1 MTDRRHKDYYEILG
15 VDKNA
20 SQSEIKKTY
29 RKLARK
35 YHPDTAAGD
44 KKAAEEKFKE
54 ISEAYEVLSD
64 PKKRQEYDQGVKFFE
79 TGFGPGG
86 FSGFRFDEAF
96 SDFGRFTDVFDIFGF
111 GERHAGETFRKQRG
125 KDLYVSIQLS
135 FKDAIKGAATRIN
148 VAKEVNCS
156 KCGGSG
162 AKPGTYPVACPECHG
177 QGMIAVNQ
185 GFFSVSRTC
194 RRCMGKG
201 TVIENPCDYCRGTGR
216 TKVTEPLAVNIP
228 AGVEDGA
235 KIRFAGKGEA
245 GFKGGPAGDLY
256 VITKV
261 APHPIFK
268 RAESNIL
275 LDLPVTFSEAALG
288 TKTKVPTTDGF
299 VTLKIPAGTQDG
311 QILRLKGKGV
321 PKIKGFGRGD
331 MLVKIKVVIPTK
343 LDAKEK
349 EILEMFAKKHA
360 ENPRENLEKLASS

>member
-20 SQSEIKKTY
+20 SQDEIKKTY

-79 TGFGPGG
+79 TGFRPGG
-86 FSGFRFDEAF
+86 FSGFRFDETF
-96 SDFGRFTDVFDIFGF
+96 SDFGRFTDIFDIFGF

-201 TVIENPCDYCRGTGR
+201 TVIENLCPNCRGTGR
-216 TKVTEPLAVNIP
+216 VKVTETVLVNIP
-228 AGVEDGA
+228 SGVEDGT

-245 GFKGGPAGDLY
+245 GFEGGPPGDLY
-256 VITKV
+256 IITKV
-261 APHPIFK
+261 TPHPFLK
-268 RAESNIL
+268 RSGSDIL
-275 LDLPVTFSEAALG
+275 LDLPVIFTEAALG
-288 TKTKVPTTDGF
+288 ARVKVPATDGF
-299 VTLKIPAGTQDG
+299 VNLKIPPGTQDG
-311 QILRLKGKGV
+311 QVFRLKGKGA
-321 PKIKGFGRGD
+321 PKVKGFGSGD
-331 MLVKIKVVIPTK
+331 MLVKVKIAVPVRINN
-343 LDAKEK
+343 KEK
-349 EILEMFAKKHA
+349 EILF
-360 ENPRENLEKLASS
+360 